1 MTRTS
6 RQPALH
12 SISQAAIAPL
22 FPPDQSCDI
31 VIYTHVRVFNNTVI
45 GTVNDISLYA
55 FLNACKTYKFSTCGF
70 SFHLVYMQNEQ
81 FENIKI
87 RDHLNHSKLMNRVQ
101 NYGILNLYGWQEE
114 VENYTINTVPSLLK
128 TLRNL
133 LGDDRERRKVF
144 VGIGYYLY
152 NTSKAW
158 AKLEDIAEHVIT
170 PAVDVLVLM
179 TTILTMPF
187 QDQCI
192 TLPINAYKS
201 LDPYT
206 PTMACQMPQTDLNL
220 EKVAVGVST
229 EDQRHR
235 WGQFFLTSYDT
246 TEYMTMKV
254 TCFVT

>member
-1 MTRTS
+1 
-6 RQPALH
+6 
-12 SISQAAIAPL
+12 
-22 FPPDQSCDI
+22 
-31 VIYTHVRVFNNTVI
+31 
-45 GTVNDISLYA
+45 
-55 FLNACKTYKFSTCGF
+55 
-70 SFHLVYMQNEQ
+70 MQNEQ

-170 PAVDVLVLM
+170 PAVDVPGVNDHNFDYALSRPVHNVAYQCLQEPGPVYSDYGEVLQHGQINLRQAIAHRSVRTADGRRHVLV
-179 TTILTMPF
+179 
-187 QDQCI
+187 
-192 TLPINAYKS
+192 
-201 LDPYT
+201 
-206 PTMACQMPQTDLNL
+206 
-220 EKVAVGVST
+220 ET
-229 EDQRHR
+229 EAPNRQ
-235 WGQFFLTSYDT
+235 
-246 TEYMTMKV
+246 
-254 TCFVT
+254 